1 MASRVDVIIPAYN
14 EEDPLPDTLRELSLW
29 GSTDRARL
37 ERAGFRLGRVIVVD
51 NGSEDQTAERA
62 REGGVELVTCEERGY
77 GSACLAG
84 IAALRDDPPDILC
97 FMDADGADDP
107 RDLLTLLSPLK
118 RGIELVIG
126 SRVALAQ
133 AGALTPVQ
141 RFGNALSCRLLRWG
155 FGVEQSDLGPFRAL
169 RWEALE
175 ALEMSDPNFGW
186 TVEMQAKAARLKL
199 KVTEVSVH
207 YRPRRSGQSKISGS
221 LSGSARAGA
230 KILFTIGREWLKAE
244 ARDGR

>member
-1 MASRVDVIIPAYN
+1 
-14 EEDPLPDTLRELSLW
+14 
-29 GSTDRARL
+29 
-37 ERAGFRLGRVIVVD
+37 VVD

-62 REGGVELVTCEERGY
+62 REGGAELVTCEERGY

-186 TVEMQAKAARLKL
+186 TVEMQAKAARHKL

-221 LSGSARAGA
+221 LSGSARAGS
-230 KILFTIGREWLKAE
+230 KILFTIGREWLKW